1 MAKNIIKL
9 TEADLENIV
18 SKVINEQESQSYGN
32 CNGNNDIVEPKVQV
46 KVQYNEYGKPRN
58 VKFTI
63 QSYFGTAKSS
73 EEVYTDTLSKLKST
87 IFADLKSKDIKNEDY
102 TFEIIEVN
110 SIIGSASNFLA
121 GPLKPTHDNNGKKM
135 SESVLSQP
143 PYNNL
148 PGPGNSN
155 WEKNQGYAESRWSN
169 MLNYITTN
177 SESLGFG
184 AAENLGTPENVLTA
198 ILDTGGCIDEKR
210 DISTFKNPGQQVRV
224 TGTMRIEPIREDIE
238 CADGLTVI
246 VGYFTSSTSVDGIK
260 MPKNSAKHQCDY
272 ATFEVEC
279 NGIPVGISNMNN
291 HMYYKSNSRFQ
302 IGMDEPGYVGPRGAG
317 GSAYTAIKVPYGK
330 IVDIMD
336 NSQNGVINMSM
347 EGIGVQAKRRTN
359 EGIIEGY
366 HGEAPM
372 VCAFVEDSDTGERRI
387 VYGPQEPWINSPN
400 KVTVPAGEKV
410 SIGSFNP
417 CSGQ

>member
-291 HMYYKSNSRFQ
+291 HMYYKNNPKFQ
-302 IGMDEPGYVGPRGAG
+302 LGMNEPGYVGPNGPG
-317 GSAYTAIKVPYGK
+317 GSAYTTIKVPYNK
-330 IVDIMD
+330 IVDIMN
-336 NSQNGVINMSM
+336 NSQNGTINMTM
-347 EGIGVQAKRRTN
+347 EGIGAQAKRRTN

-372 VCAFVEDSDTGERRI
+372 VCAFVKDIKGEQRI

-400 KVTVPAGEKV
+400 KVTVPPGEQV